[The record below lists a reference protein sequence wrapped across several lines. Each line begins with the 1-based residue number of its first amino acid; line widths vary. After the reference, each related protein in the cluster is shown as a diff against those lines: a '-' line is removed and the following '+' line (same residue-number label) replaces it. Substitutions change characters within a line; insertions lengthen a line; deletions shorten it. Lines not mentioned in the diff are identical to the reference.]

1 MTFLTKKLTNGSKLG
16 GRVMS
21 KQASPISLDS
31 FSTFG
36 DLLKYLRRRAR
47 LTQRE
52 LSIAVGYSEAQ
63 ISRLEQNQRPPDIAS
78 LTALF
83 IPALFIEDEPLI
95 VARLMDLAAQAR
107 MEEMHQSG
115 VVTFLSS
122 VQHQILED
130 VRSIEDN
137 ILNNLPLQ
145 LTSFVGRDLE
155 IAEIKKLLGKAKLVT
170 LTGSGGCGKT
180 RLTIETARQLAGSY
194 RDGIWLVELASISD
208 PALVLQTVASTLGI
222 SDSRDVLSTLALTKY
237 LRTKRL
243 LLILDN
249 CEQIV
254 TAVAQLAGE
263 ILRACPQVQVL
274 VTSREIL
281 NLIGEVQFRV
291 PSLSLSKEKS
301 LSSSVSS
308 PPEAVQLFVERAQ
321 AVLPSFTLTEDVL
334 PAVTQICQLV
344 DGLPLGIELAAAKIS
359 VLSAEQIATRLNQS
373 LEMLSGGRVNIPH
386 HQTLEATIQW
396 SYDLLSGAERTL
408 LQRLSVFSGGWTLE
422 AAESVVSDPSLVRA
436 SQVFDLISQLVNKSL
451 IVVDWQLST
460 EARYTMLETI
470 REYARGQLHTAG
482 EVTMLQKRHFDYF
495 LDFAGKAKVIGP
507 QKSIWLNRLEA
518 EQDNFRAALAWAL
531 KYESPEQVDTGTLL
545 VGLLADYFFYRGYM
559 TEALEWFDKF
569 ISFELPPSR
578 GRALGF
584 QKAGFLTRVS
594 GDFHKA
600 VHLLERGLAISR
612 EIGDNE
618 RAGMALLDLG
628 HAKRDIG
635 KTEEVIPDFS
645 KALSL
650 FQELGDTRGMLYSY
664 YQLATTYMQ
673 RRDLT
678 KARIFWEHGLEL
690 ARKINDKSFIA
701 WGLEGLAD
709 TAILESQA
717 GQAKTLHTESL
728 KSKLEV
734 MDKPGIPYSF
744 EGLAQAAVLEGKS
757 EHAAV
762 LWGAAEQLRMLLNL
776 PMDPSREDIYTSLIP
791 TAREQIG
798 EEVFD
803 KAWKK
808 GGTMSLPEAIEF
820 ALTWSEE

>member
-1 MTFLTKKLTNGSKLG
+1 MPPSD
-16 GRVMS
+16 S
-21 KQASPISLDS
+21 AISLES
-31 FSTFG
+31 FQTFG

-63 ISRLEQNQRPPDIAS
+63 ISRLEQNLRLPDLAA

-83 IPALFIEDEPLI
+83 IPALYVEDEPETVSRLI
-95 VARLMDLAAQAR
+95 ELAAQAR
-107 MEEMHQSG
+107 GTDLPNSG
-115 VVTFLSS
+115 VLTFAPS
-122 VQHQILED
+122 VRHEVQEVIRRVED
-130 VRSIEDN
+130 QA
-137 ILNNLPLQ
+137 LNNLPLQ
-145 LTSFVGRDLE
+145 LTSFVGRQRE
-155 IAEIKKLLGKAKLVT
+155 IAELRALLAKAKLVT

-180 RLTIETARQLAGSY
+180 RLALETARQLVESY
-194 RDGIWLVELASISD
+194 QDGIWLIELSSISD
-208 PALVLQTVASTLGI
+208 PTLVLQTVASILGMP
-222 SDSRDVLSTLALTKY
+222 DSRDALSLTKY
-237 LRTKRL
+237 LRRKQI

-249 CEQIV
+249 CEQII
-254 TAVAQLAGE
+254 TAVAQLAEE
-263 ILRACPQVQVL
+263 ILRTCPQVQIL

-281 NLIGEVQFRV
+281 NLIGELQFRV
-291 PSLSLSKEKS
+291 PSLSLLKEKS
-301 LSSSVSS
+301 LSSNASS
-308 PPEAVQLFVERAQ
+308 PSEAVQLFVDRAQ
-321 AVLPSFTLTEDVL
+321 AVLPSFVLTDEVMRD
-334 PAVTQICQLV
+334 VTQICHLV

-359 VLSAEQIATRLNQS
+359 VLSVEQIATRLNHS
-373 LEMLSGGRVNIPH
+373 LQMLSGGRVNIPH

-396 SYDLLSGAERTL
+396 SYDLLSEVERIL
-408 LQRLSVFSGGWTLE
+408 LQRLSIFSGGWTLE
-422 AAESVVSDPSLVRA
+422 AAESVVSDLSLV
-436 SQVFDLISQLVNKSL
+436 SFQKVFDLISQLVNKSL
-451 IVVDWQLST
+451 IVVEWQLST

-470 REYARGQLHTAG
+470 REYARGQLYKTG
-482 EVTMLQKRHFDYF
+482 EVTRLQKRHFDYF

-531 KYESPEQVDTGTLL
+531 EYEPPEQVDKGTLL

-559 TEALEWFDKF
+559 TEALEWFDKLL
-569 ISFELPPSR
+569 SFDLSPTR

-594 GDFHKA
+594 GDFDKA

-612 EIGDNE
+612 EIGDHQ

-628 HAKRDIG
+628 HAMRDMG
-635 KTEEVIPDFS
+635 KTEDVIPDFS

-650 FQELGDTRGMLYSY
+650 FQELGDARGMLYSY

-673 RRDLT
+673 RRDLK
-678 KARIFWEHGLEL
+678 KAQPFWERGLEL

-717 GQAKTLHTESL
+717 GQAKMLHMESL

-744 EGLAQAAVLEGKS
+744 EGLAQAAALEGES

-762 LWGAAEQLRMLLNL
+762 LWGAAEQLRILLNL

-798 EEVFD
+798 DEVFD

-808 GGTMSLPEAIEF
+808 GKAMKLNEAIDF
-820 ALTWSEE
+820 ALILPDN

>member
-1 MTFLTKKLTNGSKLG
+1 MTFLTKKLTNRSKLC
-16 GRVMS
+16 VKPVS
-21 KQASPISLDS
+21 KSDPTLSLDS

-52 LSIAVGYSEAQ
+52 LSIAVKYSEAQ
-63 ISRLEQNQRPPDIAS
+63 ISRLEQNQRPPDLAA

-83 IPALFIEDEPLI
+83 IPALYVEEEPEI
-95 VARLMDLAAQAR
+95 VARLLELATEAR
-107 MEEMHQSG
+107 GENLPQDG
-115 VVTFLSS
+115 VVTFSRS
-122 VQHQILED
+122 VQKKILED
-130 VRSIEDN
+130 VRNAEEN
-137 ILNNLPLQ
+137 VLNNLPLQ
-145 LTSFVGRDLE
+145 LTSFVGRQRE
-155 IAEIKKLLGKAKLVT
+155 IGQLKDLLGKAKLVT
-170 LTGSGGCGKT
+170 LTGAGGCGKT
-180 RLTIETARQLAGSY
+180 RLALEAAKQFVGSY
-194 RDGIWLVELASISD
+194 QDGIWLVELASISD
-208 PALVLQTVASTLGI
+208 PQLVLPAVTSTLGI
-222 SDSRDVLSTLALTKY
+222 PESRDARPISPLTKY
-237 LRTKRL
+237 LRAKQT

-249 CEQIV
+249 CEQV
-254 TAVAQLAGE
+254 VAAAAQLSEE
-263 ILRACPQVQVL
+263 ILRACPHVQIL
-274 VTSREIL
+274 ATSREIL
-281 NLIGEVQFRV
+281 NLTGEIQFRV
-291 PSLSLSKEKS
+291 PSLSLSSEN
-301 LSSSVSS
+301 SSSKNASFSS
-308 PPEAVQLFVERAQ
+308 EAVQLFVERAQ
-321 AVLPSFTLTEDVL
+321 AVLPHFVLSDEVL
-334 PAVTQICQLV
+334 PAVEQICHLL
-344 DGLPLGIELAAAKIS
+344 DGLPLGIELAAAKVP
-359 VLSAEQIATRLNQS
+359 VLSVEQIATRLQAS
-373 LEMLSGGRVNIPH
+373 FQMLGGGRDPLLH

-396 SYDLLSGAERTL
+396 SYDLLSEAERTL

-422 AAESVVSDPSLVRA
+422 AGERVASDDTFIPKKKVLG
-436 SQVFDLISQLVNKSL
+436 LLSQLINKSL
-451 IVVDWQLST
+451 IVAEWQLES
-460 EARYTMLETI
+460 EARYSMLQTI
-470 REYARGQLHTAG
+470 HEFARGQLHKAG
-482 EVTMLQKRHFDYF
+482 EVTRLQKRHFDYF

-507 QKSIWLNRLEA
+507 QKSIWLDRLEA

-531 KYESPEQVDTGTLL
+531 EYEPPEQVDKGTLL

-559 TEALEWFDKF
+559 TEALEWFDKLL
-569 ISFELPPSR
+569 SFKLPPTR

-594 GDFHKA
+594 GDFDKA

-612 EIGDNE
+612 EIGDGE
-618 RAGMALLDLG
+618 RAGMALIDLG
-628 HAKRDIG
+628 HAMRDMG
-635 KTEEVIPDFS
+635 KTEEVIPNFS

-678 KARIFWEHGLEL
+678 KARSFWEHGLEL

-717 GQAKTLHTESL
+717 GQAKMLHVESL

-744 EGLAQAAVLEGKS
+744 EGLAQAAALEGKS

-798 EEVFD
+798 DEVFD
-803 KAWKK
+803 KAWKE
-808 GGTMSLPEAIEF
+808 GRAMSLPEAIEF
-820 ALTWSEE
+820 ALTWSKE

>member
-1 MTFLTKKLTNGSKLG
+1 MTFLTKKLTNRGKLSLTSMSGSG
-16 GRVMS
+16 I
-21 KQASPISLDS
+21 PLDS

-63 ISRLEQNQRPPDIAS
+63 ISRLEQNQRPPDLAS

-83 IPALFIEDEPLI
+83 IPALYVDDEPLI
-95 VARLMDLAAQAR
+95 VTRFMELAAQAR
-107 MEEMHQSG
+107 GEELPRGG
-115 VVTFLSS
+115 VVTFSGS
-122 VQHQILED
+122 IRQENVRTVEED
-130 VRSIEDN
+130 T
-137 ILNNLPLQ
+137 LNNLPLQ
-145 LTSFVGRDLE
+145 LTSFVGRERE
-155 IAEIKKLLGKAKLVT
+155 IAEIKSLLKKAKLVT

-180 RLTIETARQLAGSY
+180 RLALETARQLVESY
-194 RDGIWLVELASISD
+194 PDGIWLVELASISD
-208 PALVLQTVASTLGI
+208 PALVFQTVVSTLGI
-222 SDSRDVLSTLALTKY
+222 SDSRDAPPTLVVSKY

-249 CEQIV
+249 CEQII
-254 TAVAQLAGE
+254 TAVAQLSEE
-263 ILRACPQVQVL
+263 ILRACPQVQIL

-281 NLIGEVQFRV
+281 NLMGEVQFRV
-291 PSLSLSKEKS
+291 PSLSLSTEKS
-301 LSSSVSS
+301 SSRNVSS
-308 PPEAVQLFVERAQ
+308 PSEAVQLFVERAQ
-321 AVLPSFTLTEDVL
+321 AVLPSFTLTEDAL
-334 PAVTQICQLV
+334 PALTQICQLV

-359 VLSAEQIATRLNQS
+359 VLSVKQIVTRLNRS
-373 LEMLSGGRVNIPH
+373 LQTLSGGRASPPH

-396 SYDLLSGAERTL
+396 SYDLLSEAERTL
-408 LQRLSVFSGGWTLE
+408 LQRLSIFSGGWTLE
-422 AAESVVSDPSLVRA
+422 AAESVVSDPILVSA
-436 SQVFDLISQLVNKSL
+436 AKVFDLISQLINKSL
-451 IVVDWQLST
+451 IVVEWQPST

-470 REYARGQLHTAG
+470 RVYARGQLHKTG
-482 EVTMLQKRHFDYF
+482 DVTRLQKRHFDYF
-495 LDFAGKAKVIGP
+495 LDFAEKAKVIGP

-518 EQDNFRAALAWAL
+518 EQDNLRAALTWAFE
-531 KYESPEQVDTGTLL
+531 YEPPRQVDQGTLL

-559 TEALEWFDKF
+559 TEALEWFDKLL
-569 ISFELPPSR
+569 SFELPPTR

-594 GDFHKA
+594 GDFDKA

-612 EIGDNE
+612 EIGDQE

-628 HAKRDIG
+628 HALRDMG
-635 KTEEVIPDFS
+635 KPEEVIPDFS
-645 KALSL
+645 EALSL
-650 FQELGDTRGMLYSY
+650 FQELGDARGMLYSY

-673 RRDLT
+673 MRDLT
-678 KARIFWEHGLEL
+678 KARSFWEHGLEL
-690 ARKINDKSFIA
+690 ARTINDKSFIA

-717 GQAKTLHTESL
+717 GQAKMLHMESL
-728 KSKLEV
+728 KSKMEV

-744 EGLAQAAVLEGKS
+744 EGLAQAAALKGEF

-762 LWGAAEQLRMLLNL
+762 LWGAADQLRILMNL

-791 TAREQIG
+791 TAREQMG
-798 EEVFD
+798 DEAFD

-808 GGTMSLPEAIEF
+808 GKAMTLHEAIEF
-820 ALTWSEE
+820 ALILDD